1 MEQNVV
7 YISHRDHGCILF
19 ATTFETISKLIHERV
34 ESNILKAAMSK
45 HVKCHEHSSP
55 FLFDK

>member
-1 MEQNVV
+1 MV

-19 ATTFETISKLIHERV
+19 VTTFENMSKLKHERV

-45 HVKCHEHSSP
+45 HVKCLEHSSP
-55 FLFDK
+55 FLIDK